1 MFPSTFSHVDYSKI
15 KQYSSSI
22 KWIVILITLF
32 VILLTPF
39 QELYLQ
45 AQEYRKGIFLD
56 PKQVG
61 LSIELK
67 ATKYHVKSGETF
79 SLFGTVSNLTN
90 RSRTVMITVY
100 STDYGGSK
108 VISREPPIGNV
119 LLPPLEK
126 IPFNITLEAQ
136 KAGNYTFGIVVFTSE
151 GPAGS
156 ELLVIEVKEDLLYR
170 LQMNLPLIIIVTFS
184 AFIFAFKPS
193 REKIKGMLIFGY
205 NKLSYDVY
213 SLNKKEATWHV
224 AIFLVLFSILFFP
237 YFLSILIS
245 ILLHF
250 LPRPLPEVPPLLGI
264 LFLAGYKL
272 IILLGIPLISFF
284 YGKRFKK
291 PFLCSVVTFTPFLLQ
306 TFLYVVEDI
315 IVFRII
321 PSFFVI
327 FYSLS
332 FGFLFTLVTLGASL
346 KNRKI
351 GTLLLIIFLIFW
363 LYLAYQVLP
372 HLFSIE

>member
-1 MFPSTFSHVDYSKI
+1 MRRKERSKEVEI
-15 KQYSSSI
+15 I
-22 KWIVILITLF
+22 FFLF
-32 VILLTPF
+32 VVTVVLVPF
-39 QELYLQ
+39 
-45 AQEYRKGIFLD
+45 
-56 PKQVG
+56 V
-61 LSIELK
+61 
-67 ATKYHVKSGETF
+67 
-79 SLFGTVSNLTN
+79 SLF
-90 RSRTVMITVY
+90 VY
-100 STDYGGSK
+100 A
-108 VISREPPIGNV
+108 
-119 LLPPLEK
+119 LPNNP
-126 IPFNITLEAQ
+126 
-136 KAGNYTFGIVVFTSE
+136 SS
-151 GPAGS
+151 PAGS
-156 ELLVIEVKEDLLYR
+156 EFLVIEVKEDLLYR
-170 LQMNLPLIIIVTFS
+170 LQMNLPLIIIVAFS
-184 AFIFAFKPS
+184 AFIFAFKPT
-193 REKIKGMLIFGY
+193 REKIKGMFIFGY

-237 YFLSILIS
+237 HFLSILIS

-250 LPRPLPEVPPLLGI
+250 LPRPLPKVPPLVVI

-272 IILLGIPLISFF
+272 IILLGIPLILFF

-291 PFLCSVVTFTPFLLQ
+291 PFLCSVVTFTPFLLW
-306 TFLYVVEDI
+306 TFLYVVENI

-321 PSFFVI
+321 PSYRTFFVI
-327 FYSLS
+327 FCFLS